1 MVRFTGL
8 PPLAIQ
14 SGAIMCQRDNKLW
27 CVQLLAPV
35 LISFGILSRSTDA
48 LQFSDWSPPQNLGA
62 VVNSS
67 ANEQHPALSP
77 DGLSL
82 YFSSDRPGG
91 AGGFDLWV
99 SHRATPTAPW
109 QNPVAIA
116 ALNSPSSEFAP
127 AFDPTGHWLFF
138 GSERDG
144 GCGGRDIWL
153 SYRGDRHDDLAWKA
167 PINLGC
173 GLSWP
178 GFDDG
183 PTYFRDANTGFGA
196 LFFISDRPGGVGG
209 RDVWMASHRNGG
221 AFDAAVNVTELN
233 SAADDS
239 RPAIS
244 ADGLEFF
251 FTSQRAGSVP
261 SGTAPSSDLWTA
273 TRSSTTTTWSAPINL
288 AALNTSATEAAPS
301 LSADATTLIFNSNR
315 AGGQGGLDLYIATR
329 TRN

>member
-1 MVRFTGL
+1 VNDR
-8 PPLAIQ
+8 PAW
-14 SGAIMCQRDNKLW
+14 R
-27 CVQLLAPV
+27 LAPLV
-35 LISFGILSRSTDA
+35 AFLVAVGPRGRPASAT
-48 LQFSDWSPPQNLGA
+48 FSDWSQPQSLGA
-62 VVNSS
+62 VVNSP

-99 SHRATPTAPW
+99 SRRAASTAAW
-109 QNPVAIA
+109 QPPVAITG
-116 ALNSPSSEFAP
+116 LNSPSSEFAP
-127 AFDPTGHWLFF
+127 AFDPTGHWLLF

-144 GCGGRDIWL
+144 GCGARDLWL
-153 SYRGDRHDDLAWKA
+153 SYRRNIRDDFGWKT

-183 PTYFRDANTGFGA
+183 PTYFREKTTGLGV

-209 RDVWMASHRNGG
+209 RDIWMASHRDGG
-221 AFDAAVNVTELN
+221 AFSAPINVTELN

-239 RPAIS
+239 RPAVS

-251 FTSQRAGSVP
+251 FTSQRVGSLP
-261 SGTAPSSDLWTA
+261 SGTTPSSDLWTA
-273 TRSSTTTTWSAPINL
+273 TRSSSAVAWSAPVNL
-288 AALNTSATEAAPS
+288 ATLNTSATEAAPA
-301 LSADATTLIFNSNR
+301 LSPDQTTLVFNSNR
-315 AGGQGGLDLYIATR
+315 SGGEGALDLYFATR
-329 TRN
+329 TKLN